1 MFFRRFLSIYV
12 SPTRV
17 FDDIRDAKVGWWQP
31 WVWVSILFVI
41 GSFLMVPAQRAVM
54 ALNPKMTPE
63 MMEKA
68 APFMYAPIVIAPAMA
83 LIIAF
88 IAAGIT
94 YVFVTMQSKEATF
107 KKYFTLILFTNLVY
121 SLGYLV
127 TAIILR
133 ARGVDGITSPEDL
146 KISLSLRL
154 LAPEANPVVR
164 GLLSSIE
171 FFSIW
176 GLTLVALGLKRIFN
190 LRTGQALAAVIPL
203 WAIYALLS
211 VLGEVFSGFG
221 GG

>member
-1 MFFRRFLSIYV
+1 
-12 SPTRV
+12 
-17 FDDIRDAKVGWWQP
+17 
-31 WVWVSILFVI
+31 
-41 GSFLMVPAQRAVM
+41 
-54 ALNPKMTPE
+54 

>member
-1 MFFRRFLSIYV
+1 
-12 SPTRV
+12 
-17 FDDIRDAKVGWWQP
+17 
-31 WVWVSILFVI
+31 
-41 GSFLMVPAQRAVM
+41 M

-68 APFMYAPIVIAPAMA
+68 APFMYAPLVIAPAMA
-83 LIIAF
+83 LIVALM
-88 IAAGIT
+88 AAGIS

-121 SLGYLV
+121 SLGYLI

-133 ARGVDGITSPEDL
+133 ARGVDSITSPEDL

-154 LAPEANPVVR
+154 FAPEANPVVR

-176 GLTLVALGLKRIFN
+176 GLTLVVLGLKRIFN
-190 LRTGQALAAVIPL
+190 LRTGQAVACMIPL
-203 WAIYALLS
+203 WVIYALLS